1 MLRYIKLKKKKKKRN
16 KNNIYM
22 QALSHKNQ
30 LFDTWKV
37 FRAAATV
44 ALYKGS

>member
-1 MLRYIKLKKKKKKRN
+1 M
-16 KNNIYM
+16 NNIYIYIVYM
-22 QALSHKNQ
+22 QAPSYRNQ